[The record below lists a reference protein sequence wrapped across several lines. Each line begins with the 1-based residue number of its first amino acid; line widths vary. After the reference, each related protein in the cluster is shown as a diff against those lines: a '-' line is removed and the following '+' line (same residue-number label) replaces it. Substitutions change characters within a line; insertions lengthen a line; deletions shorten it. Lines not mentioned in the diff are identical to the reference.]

1 MSKITLEITEVVN
14 GLTISETPTTLQGDL
29 LAAAS
34 TSATAVS
41 FTPAGGIAAT
51 NVQAA
56 LAEVDSEKLSL
67 SGGQMTGAVQ
77 FVDDQRIQLGTG
89 FDFQIY
95 HVSIM
100 SFSKLSFSDVSSS
113 K

>member
-56 LAEVDSEKLSL
+56 LAELDTGRCLKQAELSQGTL
-67 SGGQMTGAVQ
+67 ASGAVQ
-77 FVDDQRIQLGTG
+77 VL
-89 FDFQIY
+89 
-95 HVSIM
+95 
-100 SFSKLSFSDVSSS
+100 
-113 K
+113 